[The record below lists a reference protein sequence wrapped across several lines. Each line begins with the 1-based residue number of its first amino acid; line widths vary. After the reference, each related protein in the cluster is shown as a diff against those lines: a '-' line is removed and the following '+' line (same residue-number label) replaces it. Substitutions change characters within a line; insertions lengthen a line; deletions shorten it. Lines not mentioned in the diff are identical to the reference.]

1 MKRGPSGS
9 SVKQAFTTIIW
20 PRRKLIAVGL
30 VLIIV
35 SRLCALVV
43 PASTKYLVDVVIRDG
58 DTRQLWT
65 LVSIVGAATFLQ
77 ATTGF
82 LLTRLLSVEAQ
93 QLISQ
98 LRARVQKHVLRL
110 PIRVFDNTKSGVLVS
125 RVMNDVEGV
134 RNLVGTGLVQV
145 VGGVLTSV
153 IAFTI
158 LLNIDPVLT
167 LLSLI
172 PLGAFGLASMKT
184 FRVLRPAFRDRG
196 ALMADVTGRLTET
209 LGGVRVIKG
218 FNAERREEEVFEA
231 GVDRLFQ
238 NVKKTLTASAGITSL
253 ATLLMG
259 VASVI
264 IMGYGGRQ
272 IILGEMTMGQFVSF
286 TMFLALLVAPLMQ
299 MANIGTQLTEAFA
312 GLDRM
317 NELLSQP
324 TEDDDPERTIELP
337 PIDGHVRFENVHFSY
352 EEGKPVLKG
361 VDFEAAPGTIIAL
374 VGSSGSGKS
383 TIAGLA
389 ASFDTPDSGRL
400 LIDGQDLSKV
410 KLSTYRSQLGLVLQE
425 DFLFDGSIRENILF
439 ADPDAS
445 EEMLL
450 EAIRMAHVKEFVDRF
465 DDGLETIIGERGV
478 KLSGGQ
484 KQRVAI
490 ARALLA
496 DPRVLVLDEATS
508 NLDTESE
515 AYIQQSLGD
524 LMAGR
529 TSFVIAHRLTTIQ
542 KADLI
547 LVIEDGKIVERGRH
561 EDLLASEGRY
571 YELYT
576 VQARI

>member
-1 MKRGPSGS
+1 
-9 SVKQAFTTIIW
+9 
-20 PRRKLIAVGL
+20 
-30 VLIIV
+30 
-35 SRLCALVV
+35 
-43 PASTKYLVDVVIRDG
+43 
-58 DTRQLWT
+58 
-65 LVSIVGAATFLQ
+65 
-77 ATTGF
+77 
-82 LLTRLLSVEAQ
+82 
-93 QLISQ
+93 
-98 LRARVQKHVLRL
+98 
-110 PIRVFDNTKSGVLVS
+110 
-125 RVMNDVEGV
+125 
-134 RNLVGTGLVQV
+134 
-145 VGGVLTSV
+145 
-153 IAFTI
+153 
-158 LLNIDPVLT
+158 
-167 LLSLI
+167 
-172 PLGAFGLASMKT
+172 
-184 FRVLRPAFRDRG
+184 
-196 ALMADVTGRLTET
+196 
-209 LGGVRVIKG
+209 
-218 FNAERREEEVFEA
+218 
-231 GVDRLFQ
+231 
-238 NVKKTLTASAGITSL
+238 
-253 ATLLMG
+253 
-259 VASVI
+259 
-264 IMGYGGRQ
+264 MGYGGRQ